1 MLSESFTQLSM
12 YDEMLIPYDG
22 SDEGEMGAR
31 HGIELAAELG
41 STVHALYVVDLPGV
55 PRSLSLRDDEE
66 SLREKYR
73 EHGTDTLAEV
83 EELAAEHGVDCVTEM
98 RSGSVSDKI
107 ISYAEDEEMDVIVMG
122 SAYRGKLGNVLG
134 GTTDKVVRSTTVPVV
149 SKRMG
154 SDVR

>member
-1 MLSESFTQLSM
+1 M

-41 STVHALYVVDLPGV
+41 STVHALFVVDLPGV
-55 PRSLSLRDDEE
+55 PRSLSLREDEE
-66 SLREKYR
+66 ALREEYR
-73 EHGTDTLAEV
+73 KHGADTLAEV
-83 EELAAEHGVDCVTEM
+83 EELAAEHDVDCVTEM

-107 ISYAEDEEMDVIVMG
+107 ISYAEDEGMDVIVMG

-134 GTTDKVVRSTTVPVV
+134 GTTDKVVRSTTIPVV
-149 SKRMG
+149 SKRMDA
-154 SDVR
+154 DVR

>member
-1 MLSESFTQLSM
+1 M

-41 STVHALYVVDLPGV
+41 STVHALYVIDLPGV
-55 PRSLSLRDDEE
+55 PRTLSIRDDEAA
-66 SLREKYR
+66 LREEYH
-73 EHGTDTLAEV
+73 EYAAQTLD
-83 EELAAEHGVDCVTEM
+83 ELEKMAADHGVDCVSAT

-107 ISYAEDEEMDVIVMG
+107 LAYAEDEDMDVIVMG

-134 GTTDKVVRSTTVPVV
+134 GTTDKVVRSTTIPMI

-154 SDVR
+154 ADAQQLDANGK